1 VKTAGATAYGGVMAN
16 KTIGISED
24 LQNYVVRLGAREPEI
39 LARLREETAGL
50 ASHGMQIAPEEGAF
64 LGMLAEL
71 TGARRCLEVGT
82 FTGYSSLAVALR
94 LPDDG
99 SMVCCDVSEDW
110 TGIAR
115 RYWAEA
121 GVDDKIDLRIGP
133 AADTLDALIA
143 DGEDAAYDFAFV
155 DADKTGY
162 DGYYERLLRL
172 VRPGGLIVF
181 DNMLWDGAVL
191 DEDTDDDDTRA
202 IQALNAKLSTDER
215 VSLCLLPVA
224 DGVTLAR
231 KR

>member
-1 VKTAGATAYGGVMAN
+1 MAN
-16 KTIGISED
+16 QTIGLSDD
-24 LQNYVVRLGAREPEI
+24 LAAYVRQVGVREPEV
-39 LARLREETAGL
+39 LVRLREETAKL
-50 ASHGMQIAPEEGAF
+50 PRHGMQIAPEEGAF
-64 LGMLAEL
+64 LAMLVEL
-71 TGARRCLEVGT
+71 IGARRCIEVGT
-82 FTGYSSLAVALR
+82 FTGYSSLAVALA

-99 SMVCCDVSEDW
+99 SLLCCDVSEEW
-110 TGIAR
+110 TSVAQR
-115 RYWAEA
+115 AWAEA
-121 GVDDKIDLRIGP
+121 GVAGKIELRIAP
-133 AADTLDALIA
+133 ASETLDQVIA
-143 DGEDAAYDFAFV
+143 SGEQATYDFAFV

-202 IQALNAKLSTDER
+202 IQALNAKLSTDAR

-231 KR
+231 RR